1 MTPPWEQT
9 PPSSR
14 TSLVPH
20 VHVFLSAQS
29 AFVLSQ
35 EAKLSTLALPLCAC
49 LSARR
54 VLFHPTVPH
63 CTLARNIGLLVLLRL
78 RDSLPAEHKVMV
90 QLAPSSHH
98 DEVSLNRVL
107 NDKERVV
114 AALEIPQV
122 LAQLQAL
129 LPPD

>member
-1 MTPPWEQT
+1 
-9 PPSSR
+9 
-14 TSLVPH
+14 
-20 VHVFLSAQS
+20 
-29 AFVLSQ
+29 
-35 EAKLSTLALPLCAC
+35 
-49 LSARR
+49 

-78 RDSLPAEHKVMV
+78 RDSLPAEHKVTV
-90 QLAPSSHH
+90 QLAPSSHQ
-98 DEVSLNRVL
+98 DEVALNRVL